1 MIDRKPTF
9 NIRKVV
15 SNLMLL
21 EAIFGVFTFSL
32 FTIIGFFNEDLNIS
46 SIHFLKPYNLFL
58 FVLLVPFTYLFVRSL
73 MRKNIIDNHL
83 SQFNQ
88 KGFPKA
94 NSNWTL
100 ARFYILRSAFV
111 FLIFAMAQPI
121 YGKKKVKGT
130 VKSLE
135 LVICL
140 DVSNSMN
147 TMDIEQTPRIE
158 VAKRALNALVNTL
171 AGEKIGLCIFAG
183 NAYVQL
189 PLTTDYNA
197 AKLFINDVTTD
208 FVSNQ
213 GTNISDA
220 LSVSKGMFSKENV
233 TKAIFVITDGENH
246 ENENKEVYS
255 EIIDINIQVCILG
268 IGTSTGG
275 PIPVNPNY
283 LGEGYIS
290 NSVGQRVISRMNPD
304 FVKQI
309 ASQTNGVAMITSE
322 AYPDLQ
328 TLLTQINQ
336 MKRTKLRDLEF
347 DIEETRYQLPL
358 FVSLICFVIWLVM
371 PVVKDL
377 RSKK

>member
-1 MIDRKPTF
+1 
-9 NIRKVV
+9 
-15 SNLMLL
+15 
-21 EAIFGVFTFSL
+21 
-32 FTIIGFFNEDLNIS
+32 
-46 SIHFLKPYNLFL
+46 
-58 FVLLVPFTYLFVRSL
+58 
-73 MRKNIIDNHL
+73 MRKNEIDSHL
-83 SQFNQ
+83 SQFNK
-88 KGFPKA
+88 KGIPQA
-94 NSNWTL
+94 NSTWTL

-111 FLIFAMAQPI
+111 FLIFAMSQPI

-130 VKSLE
+130 VKSME
-135 LVICL
+135 LVVCL

-220 LSVSKGMFSKENV
+220 LSVSNGMFSKENV

-246 ENENKEVYS
+246 EEENKEIYE
-255 EIIDINIQVCILG
+255 EIIENNIQVCVLG

-275 PIPVNPNY
+275 TIPINPSY
-283 LGEGYIS
+283 LGEGYIT
-290 NSVGQRVISRMNPD
+290 NSVGQRVVSRMNPG

-358 FVSLICFVIWLVM
+358 FVSLICFVIWLFM
-371 PVVKDL
+371 PMLKDL

>member
-1 MIDRKPTF
+1 MIDQKPTF

-21 EAIFGVFTFSL
+21 EAVFGVFTFSL
-32 FTIIGFFNEDLNIS
+32 FKVIGFFNEDLKIS

-58 FVLLVPFTYLFVRSL
+58 FVLLIPFTYLFVRSL
-73 MRKNIIDNHL
+73 IRKNEIDSHL

-88 KGFPKA
+88 NGFPKA

-130 VKSLE
+130 VKSME

-183 NAYVQL
+183 DAYVQL

-197 AKLFINDVTTD
+197 AKLFINDVSTN

-220 LSVSKGMFSKENV
+220 LTVSTGMFSKENV

-246 ENENKEVYS
+246 ENENKEIYS
-255 EIIDINIQVCILG
+255 EIIDNNIQVCVLG

-275 PIPVNPNY
+275 PIPINPNY
-283 LGEGYIS
+283 LGEGYIT
-290 NSVGQRVISRMNPD
+290 NGVGQRVISRMNPS

-309 ASQTNGVAMITSE
+309 ANQSNGVAMITSE
-322 AYPDLQ
+322 AYPNLQ

-358 FVSLICFVIWLVM
+358 FVSLICFVIWLLM
-371 PVVKDL
+371 PVLKDL

>member
-1 MIDRKPTF
+1 MIDQKPTF

-21 EAIFGVFTFSL
+21 EAIFGVFTFSI
-32 FTIIGFFNEDLNIS
+32 FTVFGFFNEELKIS

-58 FVLLVPFTYLFVRSL
+58 FVLLIPFTYLFVRSL
-73 MRKNIIDNHL
+73 MRKNEIDSHL
-83 SQFNQ
+83 SQFNK
-88 KGFPKA
+88 KGIPQA
-94 NSNWTL
+94 NSTWTL

-130 VKSLE
+130 VKSME

-220 LSVSKGMFSKENV
+220 LNVSKGMFSKENV

-246 ENENKEVYS
+246 ESENKEIYS
-255 EIIDINIQVCILG
+255 EIIENKIQVCVLG

-290 NSVGQRVISRMNPD
+290 NSVGQRVISRMNPG

-358 FVSLICFVIWLVM
+358 FVSLICFVIWLFM
-371 PVVKDL
+371 PVLKDL

>member
-1 MIDRKPTF
+1 MIDRKPTY

-73 MRKNIIDNHL
+73 IRKNEIDSHL
-83 SQFNQ
+83 SQFNKKRIPQ
-88 KGFPKA
+88 PK
-94 NSNWTL
+94 SVWVI
-100 ARFYILRSAFV
+100 ARFYILRSTFV

-147 TMDIEQTPRIE
+147 TMDIEQTPRLE
-158 VAKRALNALVNTL
+158 VAKRALSALVNTL

-246 ENENKEVYS
+246 ENENKEIYS

-358 FVSLICFVIWLVM
+358 FVSLICFVIWLLI
-371 PVVKDL
+371 PVLKDL

>member
-1 MIDRKPTF
+1 MIDQKPTF

-32 FTIIGFFNEDLNIS
+32 FTLIGFFNEDLKIS
-46 SIHFLKPYNLFL
+46 SIHFLKPFNLFL
-58 FVLLVPFTYLFVRSL
+58 FVLLIPFTYLFVRSL
-73 MRKNIIDNHL
+73 MRKNQIDSHL
-83 SQFNQ
+83 SQFNK
-88 KGFPKA
+88 KGIA
-94 NSNWTL
+94 QVNSTWTL

-130 VKSLE
+130 VKSME
-135 LVICL
+135 LVVCL

-220 LSVSKGMFSKENV
+220 LSVSNGMFSKENV

-246 ENENKEVYS
+246 ESENKEIYS
-255 EIIDINIQVCILG
+255 EIIENNIQVCVLG

-275 PIPVNPNY
+275 TIPVNPNY

-290 NSVGQRVISRMNPD
+290 NSVGQRVISRMNPS

-358 FVSLICFVIWLVM
+358 FVSLICFVIWLFM
-371 PVVKDL
+371 PMLNDL

>member
-21 EAIFGVFTFSL
+21 EAVFGVFTFTL
-32 FTIIGFFNEDLNIS
+32 FTIIGFFNENLKVS

-58 FVLLVPFTYLFVRSL
+58 FVLLIPFTYLFVRSL
-73 MRKNIIDNHL
+73 IRKNEIDSHL
-83 SQFNQ
+83 SQFNK
-88 KGFPKA
+88 KGIPQPKSA
-94 NSNWTL
+94 WVI

-130 VKSLE
+130 VKSME
-135 LVICL
+135 LVVCL
-140 DVSNSMN
+140 DVSKSMN
-147 TMDIEQTPRIE
+147 TIDIDQTPRIE

-183 NAYVQL
+183 TAYVQL

-197 AKLFINDVTTD
+197 AKLFINDVNTD
-208 FVSNQ
+208 FISNQ
-213 GTNISDA
+213 GTNVSAA
-220 LSVSKGMFSKENV
+220 LSTSKDMFSKENV
-233 TKAIFVITDGENH
+233 TKAIFLITDGENH
-246 ENENKEVYS
+246 EEENKEIYE
-255 EIIDINIQVCILG
+255 EIIENNIQVCVLG

-275 PIPVNPNY
+275 TVPINPNY
-283 LGEGYIS
+283 LGEGYIT
-290 NSVGQRVISRMNPD
+290 NSIGQRVVSRMNPS
-304 FVKQI
+304 FVRQI

-371 PVVKDL
+371 PVLKDL